1 MNIEAA
7 RADQASA
14 GADFGLKNAQQLLI
28 EGVTRTFPGA
38 RGKPPT
44 QALLPIDFAV
54 RENDFVT
61 ILGPSGCGKSTLLRI
76 VAGLD
81 FPTSG
86 QVLLDGARITGPGAD
101 RGVVFQSYT
110 LFPWLTVEQNIRFG
124 LRERG
129 VSEAVQKERSD
140 FFIAKVGL
148 RGFEQHYPKQLSGG
162 MQQRTAIARALAN
175 DPKMLLLDEP
185 FGALDNQT
193 RVLMQELLLGIWEQA
208 QKTVLFVTHDIDEAI
223 FMASRVVVFTA
234 RPGRIKSEIAVP
246 FEHPRHYTLKTTPEF
261 MAIKARLTEDIRA
274 EAMAAAEH

>member
-1 MNIEAA
+1 M
-7 RADQASA
+7 SA
-14 GADFGLKNAQQLLI
+14 LNQLSI
-28 EGVTRTFPGA
+28 RGVSRTFTSA
-38 RGKPPT
+38 RGQAT
-44 QALLPIDFAV
+44 QALLPVDFEV

-81 FPTSG
+81 FPTTG
-86 QVLLDGARITGPGAD
+86 QVVLDGQPVEGPGAD
-101 RGVVFQSYT
+101 RGMVFQSYT
-110 LFPWLTVEQNIRFG
+110 LFPWLTIEQNIRFG

-129 VSEAVQKERSD
+129 MGLAEQKDRSD
-140 FFIAKVGL
+140 YFISKVGL

-208 QKTVLFVTHDIDEAI
+208 QKTVMFITHDIDEAI
-223 FMASRVVVFTA
+223 FMASRVVVFSA
-234 RPGRIKSEIAVP
+234 RPGRIKAEIEVGFP
-246 FEHPRHYTLKTTPEF
+246 HPRHYTIKTSPEF
-261 MAIKARLTEDIRA
+261 MALKARLTEEIRV
-274 EAMAAAEH
+274 EAIAAAH